1 MVGGGGADNSSQLPG
16 LRAAF
21 SALLRAQQAADGNSG
36 HLTVHLKLA
45 ASPASN
51 HQVSE
56 GLHEQAASALI
67 RSSWVGRKDDCKR
80 DVRFISQVIRRD

>member
-1 MVGGGGADNSSQLPG
+1 MVGGGGTDNGSQLPS
-16 LRAAF
+16 LLTAF
-21 SALLRAQQAADGNSG
+21 SALLRAQQAADDNSG

-56 GLHEQAASALI
+56 GFTRAGSFCPH
-67 RSSWVGRKDDCKR
+67 
-80 DVRFISQVIRRD
+80 